1 MFISESHYLVPLLD
15 TLQYDTIYHEHL
27 RYYSVASLKRLL
39 DMHDLSGEQRFLN
52 SAKRVAEG
60 IMHFRVERN
69 GAAFPGELSSRLCC
83 DYGTGSAGIALFLNR
98 LLKKQ
103 KSDFML
109 DSLFERSP
117 WGHAVHG
124 VSCRAMAC
132 GGAA

>member
-1 MFISESHYLVPLLD
+1 M
-15 TLQYDTIYHEHL
+15 HE
-27 RYYSVASLKRLL
+27 
-39 DMHDLSGEQRFLN
+39 LSGEQRFLN
-52 SAKRVAEG
+52 SAKKVVEG

-117 WGHAVHG
+117 WGRAHTASHAGPWHVVEQHSLLL
-124 VSCRAMAC
+124 VVWIMQQEPERMTQR
-132 GGAA
+132 